1 MDFVYLLINM
11 LNKLTYF
18 IASIA
23 ISISSFAQTGNTEEV
38 EYVIEND
45 DYVTPF
51 DSLNTKDR
59 LHYGFEMGVG
69 FSNSKTFGNYFSTY
83 YKPMISYDVSPR
95 FSINTGVT
103 YINSSVN
110 NVPTISENKYELFSG
125 NISQYYAFVGGQY
138 KITDKLSVGGS
149 VFYDFT
155 SYNSIDG
162 TAVTKRN
169 GLDNLGYSGNFKYQ
183 INKNMSIEGEIRIN
197 DRNPY
202 NQSSSP
208 FSNRRIGVGSTFFG
222 R

>member
-1 MDFVYLLINM
+1 MLKKLI
-11 LNKLTYF
+11 YI
-18 IASIA
+18 IALVT
-23 ISISSFAQTGNTEEV
+23 ISNSTFSQPESTKEI

-45 DYVTPF
+45 EYVTPF

-59 LHYGFEMGVG
+59 LHYGFEMGAG
-69 FSNSKTFGNYFSTY
+69 FGNSQTFGNYFSTY

-110 NVPTISENKYELFSG
+110 NVPVVSENNYQLFSG
-125 NISQYYAFVGGQY
+125 NISQYYAFVGGEY
-138 KITDKLSVGGS
+138 KLSDKLLVGGS

-155 SYNSIDG
+155 SYNSIAG
-162 TAVTKRN
+162 TNTIKRN
-169 GLDNLGYSGNFKYQ
+169 GLENLGYSGYFKYQ
-183 INKNMSIEGEIRIN
+183 INKHMSIEGEIRIN

-202 NQSSSP
+202 NQNSDP
-208 FSNRRIGVGSTFFG
+208 FSNRRMGMGTSFFG